1 MYLSGQAPVMG
12 TDEQAQTS
20 KSEQAGGSHAPGSE
34 ITVEMLRELLASEAA
49 DARLVLEAGRVRI
62 TSDSGGLVLISRE
75 ELLDRVGTDP
85 NATELTEQAGL
96 LNTEVRLRGA

>member
-1 MYLSGQAPVMG
+1 MG
-12 TDEQAQTS
+12 TDEQAQTPN
-20 KSEQAGGSHAPGSE
+20 SEQPGSGDASGSD
-34 ITVEMLRELLASEAA
+34 ITVEILRELLGSEAA

-62 TSDSGGLVLISRE
+62 ASDSGGLVLISRE

-85 NATELTEQAGL
+85 DATELTEQAGV